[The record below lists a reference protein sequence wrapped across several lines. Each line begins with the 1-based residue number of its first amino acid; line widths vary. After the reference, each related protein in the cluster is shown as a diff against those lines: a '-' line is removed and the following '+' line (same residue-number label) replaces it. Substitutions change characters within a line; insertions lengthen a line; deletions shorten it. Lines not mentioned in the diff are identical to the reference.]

1 MYYNVVKQEII
12 DWNIMGKHHDKVL
25 AALKQRQAATGPGEK
40 KAGSMNPRKT
50 GFRGH
55 KAKGPK

>member
-1 MYYNVVKQEII
+1 
-12 DWNIMGKHHDKVL
+12 MGKHHDKVL